1 MCLCIPL
8 PGRPSD
14 NDGNAIL
21 QQWSEPM
28 RSAQQSGR
36 HAVGV
41 ALLAVTALAAAAC
54 SSSTSSLS
62 STSTPAT
69 STPTVGTNTSASASA
84 AASVTNVTL
93 GYVPYSDDASL
104 FYAQDSGIFRQHGL
118 NVSFVAQASPVA
130 VEASMASGTEQFGF
144 ITTPVLINLNSKGV
158 SVKCVSSV
166 DGSEPSNPAD
176 DSTVLVAA
184 KGSGITS
191 VKGLA
196 GKNVAEVQLT
206 SLNSLA
212 VEVLAKQAG
221 INPSSIHQIAIPFP
235 QMAAALA
242 QGRVQAA
249 VDVAPFASTAM
260 SEGATVLT
268 HPNVDLFP
276 NGTVTC
282 LDAMSSYISANP
294 TMVSEFRAAMN
305 QSIAYSKTHESVVK
319 QTLVS
324 HLELPP
330 AVAQAQ
336 ILATNWNSTFNVA
349 SITAIENYMKEF
361 GVITTEPPASS
372 LVWNP

>member
-1 MCLCIPL
+1 M
-8 PGRPSD
+8 R
-14 NDGNAIL
+14 NAHK
-21 QQWSEPM
+21 
-28 RSAQQSGR
+28 SAR
-36 HAVGV
+36 YAIGV
-41 ALLAVTALAAAAC
+41 LLAVTAVAASAC
-54 SSSTSSLS
+54 SSSPSSS
-62 STSTPAT
+62 ATTGGGTASTAGSTAA
-69 STPTVGTNTSASASA
+69 GGASASG
-84 AASVTNVTL
+84 SVTNVTL

-104 FYAQDSGIFRQHGL
+104 FYAQSSGIFKQHGL
-118 NVSFVAQASPVA
+118 NVTFVAQASPVA

-166 DGSEPSNPAD
+166 DGSEPSTPAD

-191 VKGLA
+191 VKDLA

-212 VEVLAKQAG
+212 VEILAKQAG

-235 QMAAALA
+235 QMPAALA

-249 VDVAPFASTAM
+249 VIVAPFTDTAT

-282 LDAMSSYISANP
+282 LDAMGSYISANP
-294 TMVSEFRAAMN
+294 TVVSEFRAAMD
-305 QSIAYSKTHESVVK
+305 QSIAYSQTHESVVK
-319 QTLVS
+319 QTLVKGLS
-324 HLELPP
+324 LTP
-330 AVAQAQ
+330 AVAAKQ
-336 ILATNWNSTFNVA
+336 ILATNWNPALNLA
-349 SITAIENYMKEF
+349 SITMIENYMKQF
-361 GVITTEPPASS
+361 GVITSEPPAANM
-372 LVWNP
+372 VWNP

>member
-1 MCLCIPL
+1 MK
-8 PGRPSD
+8 
-14 NDGNAIL
+14 
-21 QQWSEPM
+21 
-28 RSAQQSGR
+28 SAQKR
-36 HAVGV
+36 ARYAVGV
-41 ALLAVTALAAAAC
+41 LLAATAVAVSAC
-54 SSSTSSLS
+54 SSSNSSS
-62 STSTPAT
+62 APAAT
-69 STPTVGTNTSASASA
+69 AGGSASA
-84 AASVTNVTL
+84 AGTATNVTL

-104 FYAQDSGIFRQHGL
+104 FYAQSSGIFKKHGL
-118 NVSFVAQASPVA
+118 NVTFVPQASPVA

-166 DGSEPSNPAD
+166 DGSEPSSPAD

-191 VKGLA
+191 VKDLA

-212 VEVLAKQAG
+212 VEILAKQAG
-221 INPSSIHQIAIPFP
+221 ISPASIHQIAIPFP
-235 QMAAALA
+235 QMPAALA

-249 VDVAPFASTAM
+249 VIVAPFAATAL

-294 TMVSEFRAAMN
+294 TVVSEFRAAMDE
-305 QSIAYSKTHESVVK
+305 SIAYSQTHQSVVK
-319 QTLVS
+319 QTLVKGLS
-324 HLELPP
+324 LTP
-330 AVAQAQ
+330 AVAAKQV
-336 ILATNWNSTFNVA
+336 LATNWNPALNTA
-349 SITAIENYMKEF
+349 SITMIENYMKQF
-361 GVITTEPPASS
+361 GVITSEPPAAGM
-372 LVWNP
+372 VWNP

>member
-1 MCLCIPL
+1 MTS
-8 PGRPSD
+8 GH
-14 NDGNAIL
+14 
-21 QQWSEPM
+21 
-28 RSAQQSGR
+28 RSSR
-36 HAVGV
+36 YAVGV
-41 ALLAVTALAAAAC
+41 LLAATAVAAAAC
-54 SSSTSSLS
+54 SSSSSS
-62 STSTPAT
+62 SSTPASTT
-69 STPTVGTNTSASASA
+69 SGSANASGSASAPA
-84 AASVTNVTL
+84 TVTNVTL

-104 FYAQDSGIFRQHGL
+104 FYAQSSGIFRKHGL
-118 NVSFVAQASPVA
+118 NVNLVAQASPVA

-166 DGSEPSNPAD
+166 DGSEPSNPAN

-191 VKGLA
+191 VKDLA

-212 VEVLAKQAG
+212 VEILAKKAG
-221 INPSSIHQIAIPFP
+221 IDPASIHQVAIPFP

-249 VDVAPFASTAM
+249 VIVAPFADTAT

-282 LDAMSSYISANP
+282 LDAMGSYLSANP
-294 TMVSEFRAAMN
+294 AIAAEFRAAMN
-305 QSIAYSKTHESVVK
+305 ESIAYSQAHEAVVK
-319 QTLVS
+319 ETLVKG
-324 HLELPP
+324 LGLAP
-330 AVAQAQ
+330 AVAAKQ
-336 ILATNWNSTFNVA
+336 ILATNWNPALNAT
-349 SITAIENYMKEF
+349 SITMIENYMKQF
-361 GVITTEPPASS
+361 GVITSEPPAASMI
-372 LVWNP
+372 WNP